1 MAELRPNI
9 AKRNLAAGKI
19 VSVPMG
25 PHNGDLIEH
34 FGPLG
39 FDAMWLEGE
48 HGPVDFNNIPDLT
61 RACDVA
67 GLSSIVRVHQNE
79 PAVIYR
85 TFDLGAQGITVPHVN
100 TKQEAE
106 AVVDAAKFGPIGN
119 RGSFT
124 SRQGIGVSDYYQKA
138 NDETMVII
146 LIEDIIAVNNLDEIL
161 EVDHIDVFFVAPG
174 DLAQTMGYPGGA
186 GKKEVVE
193 VVENSIKKIVASGRT
208 AGTLSGANSVARYKE
223 LGARFFAFSWTPWL
237 AEGAKEFHKAV
248 QSS

>member
-1 MAELRPNI
+1 MAELRPNK
-9 AKRNLAAGKI
+9 AKRNLSDGKI

-25 PHNGDLIEH
+25 PLNGDLIEH

-39 FDAMWLEGE
+39 FDAIWLEGE
-48 HGPVDFNNIPDLT
+48 HGPVDFNNVPDLT
-61 RACDVA
+61 RACDVS

-85 TFDLGAQGITVPHVN
+85 TFDLGAQGVTVPHIN

-106 AVVDAAKFGPIGN
+106 AVVDAAKFAPIGN

-124 SRQGIGVSDYYQKA
+124 SRQGIAVSDYFEKA
-138 NDETMVII
+138 NDETIVII
-146 LIEDIIAVNNLDEIL
+146 LIEDIIAVQNLDEIL

-186 GKKEVVE
+186 GKPEVVE
-193 VVENSIKKIVASGRT
+193 VVENDIKKIVASGRT
-208 AGTLSGANSVARYKE
+208 AGTLSGADSVARYIE

-237 AEGAKEFHKAV
+237 SDGAEAFHKAV